1 MKFES
6 ESKIGIRIPVG
17 IAYLMEDA
25 PIDFFFE
32 LVPLL
37 DLIPDTDFAFNAAIG
52 VRYFF
57 GGAGSE

>member
-1 MKFES
+1 M
-6 ESKIGIRIPVG
+6 GL
-17 IAYLMEDA
+17 AYVLQDA

-52 VRYFF
+52 ARYFF
-57 GGAGSE
+57 GGGGSE